1 MILKVIYLLCSFTFI
16 CSVHSKSD
24 VVTEENCEGII
35 FEHWIIVY
43 LFSATS
49 VNIYY
54 ILVCVKLVRRF
65 SDTLEG
71 DEKNDASLI
80 EVRFKQFCKSLKG
93 KDERFVWPFNFLI
106 LFMLYFSV
114 VNVLFPLIV
123 LLCRWAWY
131 FCHVYRQRND
141 KTSQLGNACWE
152 GVREIT
158 KEGFTNLR
166 PKIRY
171 VSFLK
176 IYNFVHILI
185 IIFYITNHCHLNRKG
200 DWFGISQFNK
210 AKGKWSKED
219 LIKLGWRLSWL
230 FGKNGIRQYG

>member
-24 VVTEENCEGII
+24 VVTEETCEGII

-106 LFMLYFSV
+106 YYIYALFFHSWCSLSFNSAIMSV
-114 VNVLFPLIV
+114 GLI
-123 LLCRWAWY
+123 LLPRI
-131 FCHVYRQRND
+131 
-141 KTSQLGNACWE
+141 SS
-152 GVREIT
+152 
-158 KEGFTNLR
+158 TNWQNLSVGECLLR
-166 PKIRY
+166 RCARSYERRIHK
-171 VSFLK
+171 FA
-176 IYNFVHILI
+176 
-185 IIFYITNHCHLNRKG
+185 T
-200 DWFGISQFNK
+200 
-210 AKGKWSKED
+210 
-219 LIKLGWRLSWL
+219 
-230 FGKNGIRQYG
+230 